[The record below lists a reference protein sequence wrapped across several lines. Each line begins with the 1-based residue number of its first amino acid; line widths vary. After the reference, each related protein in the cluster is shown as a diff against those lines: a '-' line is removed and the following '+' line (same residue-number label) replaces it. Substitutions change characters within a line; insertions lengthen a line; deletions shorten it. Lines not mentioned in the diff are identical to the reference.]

1 MAPKLHSQTTPSV
14 TPPAASGGNGYA
26 PSVPISV
33 YRQLAAELETT
44 KGQLISV
51 SHKNQQLIQHNQQ
64 LQQALTSLVQSALMV
79 QPLVG
84 GTAAP
89 STAAASPP
97 SAPSAP
103 APSAPTAS
111 ARPMAEPS
119 SATGQAPSAPDLP
132 SFDAFFTEQTE
143 APQPAETRQP
153 RSMNGLWL
161 TLVIVVVML
170 TAFGAGF
177 LVVRPLLQNNGSDR

>member
-51 SHKNQQLIQHNQQ
+51 SHKNQQLTQRNQQ
-64 LQQALTSLVQSALMV
+64 LQQALTNLVQSALMV

-84 GTAAP
+84 GTVP
-89 STAAASPP
+89 STPAASTPA
-97 SAPSAP
+97 APSAP
-103 APSAPTAS
+103 APAAPTAP
-111 ARPMAEPS
+111 AKPMAEPS

-132 SFDAFFTEQTE
+132 SFDAFFTEQAE

-177 LVVRPLLQNNGSDR
+177 LVVRPLLQNNGSNR

>member
-1 MAPKLHSQTTPSV
+1 M

-51 SHKNQQLIQHNQQ
+51 SHKNQQLTQRNQQ
-64 LQQALTSLVQSALMV
+64 LQQALTNLVQSALMV

-84 GTAAP
+84 GTAP
-89 STAAASPP
+89 STPAASTPAAP

-103 APSAPTAS
+103 APAAPTAP
-111 ARPMAEPS
+111 AKPMAEPS

>member
-1 MAPKLHSQTTPSV
+1 M

-44 KGQLISV
+44 KGQLLSV
-51 SHKNQQLIQHNQQ
+51 SHKNQQLTQHNQQ

-84 GTAAP
+84 TVGTA
-89 STAAASPP
+89 S
-97 SAPSAP
+97 PSAP
-103 APSAPTAS
+103 AAPAPASPAAPSPVAQSPAAPVNSTVTTPPSSGQAS
-111 ARPMAEPS
+111 A
-119 SATGQAPSAPDLP
+119 APDLP
-132 SFDAFFTEQTE
+132 NFDTFFTEQPE
-143 APQPAETRQP
+143 APQPAEASPSR
-153 RSMNGLWL
+153 RMNGLWL

-177 LVVRPLLQNNGSDR
+177 LVVRPLLQNNGNSR

>member
-44 KGQLISV
+44 KGQLLSV
-51 SHKNQQLIQHNQQ
+51 SHKNQQLTQHNQQ

-84 GTAAP
+84 TV
-89 STAAASPP
+89 STAS
-97 SAPSAP
+97 PSAP
-103 APSAPTAS
+103 AAPAPASPAAQSPAAPVNSTVATPPS
-111 ARPMAEPS
+111 
-119 SATGQAPSAPDLP
+119 TGQASAAPDLP
-132 SFDAFFTEQTE
+132 NFDTFFTEQPE
-143 APQPAETRQP
+143 APQPAEASPSR
-153 RSMNGLWL
+153 RMNGLWL

-177 LVVRPLLQNNGSDR
+177 LVVRPLLQNNGNSR

>member
-1 MAPKLHSQTTPSV
+1 M

-51 SHKNQQLIQHNQQ
+51 SHKNQQLTQHNQQ

-84 GTAAP
+84 GTTAP
-89 STAAASPP
+89 STAAASTPA
-97 SAPSAP
+97 APSAP
-103 APSAPTAS
+103 APAAPTAP
-111 ARPMAEPS
+111 AKPTAESS
-119 SATGQAPSAPDLP
+119 SAAGQAPSAPDLP
-132 SFDAFFTEQTE
+132 SFDAFFTEQAE
-143 APQPAETRQP
+143 APQPTETRQP